1 MAKKKL
7 VITIKKGQSSSAT
20 PPVEKTPP
28 VELKPEKKPQAEV
41 SLKIRKTLDGNFII
55 SDHTDIEI
63 VLSPS
68 QNKVIAFAKDTFDDY
83 VYEIQDKLFKFL
95 VKKGIIDPNTIQ
107 GGNVFMSMEGNIV
120 TPADASHNVMQ
131 MALLNIGR
139 FIENE
144 KPKYL
149 LRKAYEE
156 EDERRLTEPGP
167 KDSTEFD
174 PERLHKAQKGAHR
187 PIMRPYG
194 ISSIYRV

>member
-7 VITIKKGQSSSAT
+7 VITIKKGPSFPPPEPEPTPLSS
-20 PPVEKTPP
+20 E
-28 VELKPEKKPQAEV
+28 EKKPQAEV
-41 SLKIRKTLDGNFII
+41 SLKMRKTLDGNYVV

-63 VLSPS
+63 VISPN
-68 QNKVIAFAKDTFDDY
+68 QNKVIAFAKDNYDDF

-95 VKKGIIDPNTIQ
+95 TKKGIIDPNTVQ
-107 GGNVFMSMEGNIV
+107 GGNVFMSMEGTIL
-120 TPADASHNVMQ
+120 TPEDEAHNAIQ
-131 MALLNIGR
+131 LTILNVGR
-139 FIENE
+139 FIEKE

-156 EDERRLTEPGP
+156 EDERKLTEPGP

>member
-7 VITIKKGQSSSAT
+7 VITIKKGPSTPSVEET
-20 PPVEKTPP
+20 PPVEM
-28 VELKPEKKPQAEV
+28 KPEKEPQAQV
-41 SLKIRKTLDGNFII
+41 SLKIRKTLDGNYIV

-63 VLSPS
+63 VISPS

-95 VKKGIIDPNTIQ
+95 VKKGIIDPNTVQ
-107 GGNVFMSMEGNIV
+107 GGNVFMSLEGTIT
-120 TPADASHNVMQ
+120 TPKDPSHNAVQ
-131 MALLNIGR
+131 MTILNVGR

>member
-7 VITIKKGQSSSAT
+7 VITIKKGPSSPPPEPEPT
-20 PPVEKTPP
+20 PLSSE
-28 VELKPEKKPQAEV
+28 EKKPQAEV
-41 SLKIRKTLDGNFII
+41 SLRMRKTLDGNYVV

-63 VLSPS
+63 VISPN
-68 QNKVIAFAKDTFDDY
+68 QNKVIAFAKDNYDDF

-95 VKKGIIDPNTIQ
+95 TKKGIIDPSTVQ
-107 GGNVFMSMEGNIV
+107 GGNVFMSMEGAIL
-120 TPADASHNVMQ
+120 TPEDEAHNAIQ
-131 MALLNIGR
+131 LTILNVGR
-139 FIENE
+139 FIEKE

-149 LRKAYEE
+149 LRKAYED
-156 EDERRLTEPGP
+156 EDERKLTEPGP

-187 PIMRPYG
+187 PILRPYG